1 MGLEGA
7 SWPGHSLSSHC
18 CDFTFIIII
27 IIIIIINIMPVISGR
42 WEEDKYKAVCNKTA
56 TRPVHVLHVPSEGK
70 VASMCVLGEGEGL
83 DGKRTPRL

>member
-7 SWPGHSLSSHC
+7 SWPGHSFLSHC

-27 IIIIIINIMPVISGR
+27 IIDIMPVISGR
-42 WEEDKYKAVCNKTA
+42 WEEDKYKAVCNRTA

-70 VASMCVLGEGEGL
+70 IVSMCVLGGGGRVWMVSGYQGI
-83 DGKRTPRL
+83 DI

>member
-7 SWPGHSLSSHC
+7 SWPGHSLLSHC

-27 IIIIIINIMPVISGR
+27 IMPVISGR
-42 WEEDKYKAVCNKTA
+42 WEEDKYKAVCNRTA

-70 VASMCVLGEGEGL
+70 VASMCVLGGGVWMVSGHQGF
-83 DGKRTPRL
+83 DI